1 MDPRNVYGEESHDHQ
16 GDGDYLRTIKEGH
29 YKPQVGV
36 PQFSYISNQSC
47 ASTSYISN
55 QNCAAISY
63 NYFRQPQ
70 IDQSQYYPNVHCS
83 EFVNPSL
90 FPSID
95 QNGLLPTS
103 SMGFFHRGF
112 HSQRQIIATRHRF
125 VDSSCRIQR
134 PRRWGPSVTKAA
146 RIKRKMVRQRS
157 LISAR
162 LGLLSDTNAATST
175 NTTSA
180 ISLSSSRKQPL
191 SSTPTNQ
198 DNADVYTLMTPDNK
212 RLKFILQKE
221 LKNSDVNSLGRI
233 VLPKKDS
240 EAHLPSLTVK
250 EGIQIAVREVLSPKV
265 WFMRYRFW
273 PNNKSRMYVLENTG
287 EYVKQNELKCG
298 DFVIL
303 YQDENKQLYISFQKA
318 QRPTLEGEPNKEEKE
333 SRTGL
338 EREHESPHAEVEDQR
353 LLISEDMLRQQ
364 GIGFHEPS
372 TSSNTLAVEGDL
384 FCLDGTIYLDL
395 SNCNLS
401 ELDILPNFDDSD
413 LSLYDDLIDD
423 FNQDFGTAKADPS
436 KTAK

>member
-1 MDPRNVYGEESHDHQ
+1 
-16 GDGDYLRTIKEGH
+16 
-29 YKPQVGV
+29 
-36 PQFSYISNQSC
+36 
-47 ASTSYISN
+47 
-55 QNCAAISY
+55 
-63 NYFRQPQ
+63 
-70 IDQSQYYPNVHCS
+70 
-83 EFVNPSL
+83 
-90 FPSID
+90 
-95 QNGLLPTS
+95 
-103 SMGFFHRGF
+103 MGFFHSGL
-112 HSQRQIIATRHRF
+112 HSQRQIIATRHRL
-125 VDSSCRIQR
+125 VNSSCRIQR

-180 ISLSSSRKQPL
+180 ISLSSSRKPPL
-191 SSTPTNQ
+191 STTPTNQ
-198 DNADVYTLMTPDNK
+198 DNADVYTLITPDNK

-250 EGIQIAVREVLSPKV
+250 EGIQIAVREVYKFYFLFIISKFV
-265 WFMRYRFW
+265 FVLTQSRFW

-303 YQDENKQLYISFQKA
+303 YQDENKQLKA

-364 GIGFHEPS
+364 GIEFHEPS
-372 TSSNTLAVEGDL
+372 TSSNSIAVEGDL

-413 LSLYDDLIDD
+413 LSLYDDLIND
-423 FNQDFGTAKADPS
+423 FNQDFGTAKDDPS

>member
-1 MDPRNVYGEESHDHQ
+1 
-16 GDGDYLRTIKEGH
+16 
-29 YKPQVGV
+29 
-36 PQFSYISNQSC
+36 
-47 ASTSYISN
+47 
-55 QNCAAISY
+55 
-63 NYFRQPQ
+63 
-70 IDQSQYYPNVHCS
+70 
-83 EFVNPSL
+83 
-90 FPSID
+90 
-95 QNGLLPTS
+95 
-103 SMGFFHRGF
+103 MGFFHRGF

-146 RIKRKMVRQRS
+146 RIKRKM
-157 LISAR
+157 
-162 LGLLSDTNAATST
+162 
-175 NTTSA
+175 
-180 ISLSSSRKQPL
+180 
-191 SSTPTNQ
+191 
-198 DNADVYTLMTPDNK
+198 